1 MYRKLSSGYWRSED
15 AAVIPEHAPGNRDW
29 EALQVW
35 LSDGNVPLDYRF
47 DSVADLSQLRAEEN
61 RVESVR
67 RLDVYV
73 AGRSV
78 AETTSWTPKANDA
91 RLFQS
96 AGSLDSVP
104 ALLAEVTAQL
114 PDSTPEQIEQGVIAL
129 ANTVLQKEGQMKIA
143 AAIIVGVRTRI
154 QSEINQSGEEGLE
167 SISQYKVKDRWKEL
181 LP

>member
-1 MYRKLSSGYWRSED
+1 MMYKKLPSGYWRTET
-15 AAVIPEHAPGNRDW
+15 AAAIPEYAPGNRDW

-35 LSDGNVPLDYRF
+35 LSDGNVPLNYGVET
-47 DSVADLSQLRAEEN
+47 VADLSQLRQEEN

-96 AGSLDSVP
+96 AGNLDSVP

-114 PDSTPEQIEQGVIAL
+114 PDGATPEQINQTAISL
-129 ANTVLQKEGQMKIA
+129 ANTVLEREGQLKLVA
-143 AAIIVGVRTRI
+143 ATIIGVKTRI
-154 QSEINQSGEEGLE
+154 KLEINQLE
-167 SISQYKVKDRWKEL
+167 TLELLTQYNVEHRWEEL